1 MAHLT
6 CENFIQASVEVP
18 LLHFRGKDTVVMGK
32 LITVSEL
39 LLKANYVEVQQY
51 LTETFCSA
59 DQIFVVPSINDQDLS
74 LSMMSVEQ
82 IDNVVLKKQSNE
94 VRPIIPENAKE
105 EWDILKA
112 AFNSVP
118 ESEKPTIEN
127 NIRSFAHRYILEA
140 IAANALKKIAI
151 YSDPVVKKPF
161 LLLDNRKVFT
171 SDKTKVKTAANRAGN
186 SMARAMLQS
195 TKKTDVQSSPA
206 GKPGKQIQEVRE
218 SDVESSEESYKPSN
232 QNSDSE
238 IEEVSSKSLPIK
250 VIEVPSGSSTNEE
263 WAPTAKESVKKAS
276 KSAKH
281 TRSKSPIIPKKKHL
295 KKSAPQVKQTVSIKK
310 GPSAGKLSKKSTVIK
325 HESEEDSSSSDS
337 SDFAASEQ
345 VF

>member
-74 LSMMSVEQ
+74 LSVMSVEQ

-151 YSDPVVKKPF
+151 YSDPAVKRPF

-171 SDKTKVKTAANRAGN
+171 SDKTKVKTAANRSGN

-195 TKKTDVQSSPA
+195 TKKADVQLSPA
-206 GKPGKQIQEVRE
+206 GKPRRQIQEVQE
-218 SDVESSEESYKPSN
+218 SDEESSEQSYKPSN

-238 IEEVSSKSLPIK
+238 IEEVSSKSL
-250 VIEVPSGSSTNEE
+250 S
-263 WAPTAKESVKKAS
+263 AKKIS

-281 TRSKSPIIPKKKHL
+281 TRSKSPVIPKKKHL

-310 GPSAGKLSKKSTVIK
+310 ESSAGKLSKKSTVIK

-337 SDFAASEQ
+337 SDSAASEQ